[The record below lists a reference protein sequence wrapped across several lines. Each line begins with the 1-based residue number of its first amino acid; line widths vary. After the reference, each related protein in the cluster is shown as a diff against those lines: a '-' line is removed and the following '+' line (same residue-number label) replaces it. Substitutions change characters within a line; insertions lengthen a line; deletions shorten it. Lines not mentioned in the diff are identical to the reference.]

1 MALKGKDLEKR
12 ANRQNILYRKDYR
25 ALILKVEV
33 PIIITSKGL
42 IAKQSTVDYT
52 GTLKGGKSIAFD
64 AKETK
69 NKTSFPLSNIE
80 DHQLAYL
87 SFQQKLGGIAFFMIH
102 FKSLY
107 KDEVFITPLSVI
119 EKYYNVEGMR
129 KSIPIKDFKKKWL
142 VNIENYLDKVEEMED
157 ELS

>member
-1 MALKGKDLEKR
+1 MGLKGSELEKK
-12 ANRQNILYRKDYR
+12 ANRQNILYRKDER

-33 PIIITSKGL
+33 PIIITRKGL
-42 IAKQSTVDYT
+42 VAKQSTVDYT

-64 AKETK
+64 AKETLS
-69 NKTSFPLSNIE
+69 KTSFPLANIE

-102 FKSLY
+102 FKSVY
-107 KDEVFITPLSVI
+107 PEKVFITPISLI
-119 EKYYNVEGMR
+119 EKYKYGNSR
-129 KSIPIKDFKKKWL
+129 KSVPFKDFKDDWL
-142 VNIENYLDKVEEMED
+142 IEIDNYLDKVEEMET